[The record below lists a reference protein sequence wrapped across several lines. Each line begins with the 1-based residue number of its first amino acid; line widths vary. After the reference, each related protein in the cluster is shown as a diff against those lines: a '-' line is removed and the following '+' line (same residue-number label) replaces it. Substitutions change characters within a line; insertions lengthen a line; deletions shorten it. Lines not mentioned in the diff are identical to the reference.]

1 MHWRYFIFGPG
12 KGLHKMLPMATPYKV
27 HIDPASGC
35 NFKCFFCPQSAPE
48 KLKEAGVVA
57 GVMKFDLF
65 TRLVDGFSE
74 FESKIDQLVFGNY
87 GEPTLNKN
95 LPEMVAYAVKSKTIR
110 EVSVIS
116 NAELLVPELSKRLVD
131 AGLQKIR
138 ISIEALSDEK
148 YLENTDVRVSFD
160 KIVNNIKYLYHWS
173 KLANNQTFVYVKIL
187 DIGLSSAEK
196 QLFFDIFSPISH
208 GISIEN
214 LMPVTEKAIQFIG
227 EKPKGMTGTE
237 LAIGRFVCPAPF
249 YTLSVHVNGDVG
261 VCCSDWY
268 HQATVGSIKNESIKS
283 IWNGKQFNEFRRR
296 QLKESWKKIDA
307 CVGCTSAEHY
317 PVQEDLDL
325 HRAELLSRYSA

>member
-35 NFKCFFCPQSAPE
+35 NFRCFFCPQSAPE

-187 DIGLSSAEK
+187 DIGYITVIYFIIAMFVSR
-196 QLFFDIFSPISH
+196 LFEIIFAQYDKYINKSDNYIFIIIEIIIMMWLVGVSTYIVRNLVELIPSPFDGVSGLVHKKVKELGGAGVYTFVIMSFTSCIKDR
-208 GISIEN
+208 
-214 LMPVTEKAIQFIG
+214 VTE
-227 EKPKGMTGTE
+227 
-237 LAIGRFVCPAPF
+237 
-249 YTLSVHVNGDVG
+249 
-261 VCCSDWY
+261 
-268 HQATVGSIKNESIKS
+268 
-283 IWNGKQFNEFRRR
+283 
-296 QLKESWKKIDA
+296 
-307 CVGCTSAEHY
+307 
-317 PVQEDLDL
+317 LDNKL
-325 HRAELLSRYSA
+325 RMLF